1 MKAVDTNLWTLVPRR
16 VATTPRT
23 TASGVPWFVKTKGRE
38 GSKEISHRSNK
49 NGPIAGAKFQEA
61 NLVGDFRK
69 GKATY
74 RSGEGND
81 RSGSDTEK
89 E

>member
-1 MKAVDTNLWTLVPRR
+1 
-16 VATTPRT
+16 
-23 TASGVPWFVKTKGRE
+23 VKTKRREGRE
-38 GSKEISHRSNK
+38 ENRFVSPNK

-69 GKATY
+69 GDATY